1 MHDPAWSHC
10 LVVGGE
16 GGLGSAIARR
26 LSEVQAGR
34 VSVSRRDYTLDRS
47 EFVGSAFNA
56 DLESAI
62 DCSRLIATVV
72 ERSGPIDALVVAI
85 GAVHEYTHFSEISE
99 EGWAKDLWV
108 NLSAPFFLARAAT
121 LSMKESGNGGR
132 IVLFSTES
140 ARHGSGSHSLAY
152 GAAKAGIE
160 VAVRVL
166 AKDGARDGILVN
178 AISPGF
184 IQSGFHE
191 RWQHKTESDIAQRVE
206 KIPMRRAG
214 TVTEVA
220 GVVEFLLS
228 RDSGFIT
235 GTSISVTGGDWL

>member
-1 MHDPAWSHC
+1 MPDPAWSHC
-10 LVVGGE
+10 LVVGGG
-16 GGLGSAIARR
+16 GGLGSEITTR
-26 LSEVQAGR
+26 LSGVRAGR
-34 VSVSRRDYTLDRS
+34 VSVSRRDSSLDLN
-47 EFVGSAFNA
+47 EPVDSAFNA
-56 DLESAI
+56 DLETAI
-62 DCSRLIATVV
+62 DCSKLISTVV

-108 NLSAPFFLARAAT
+108 NLGAPFFLARAAMM
-121 LSMKESGNGGR
+121 SMKESGKGGR

-140 ARHGSGSHSLAY
+140 ARHGSGDYAIAY

-166 AKDGARDGILVN
+166 AKDGARDSILVN

-191 RWQHKTESDIAQRVE
+191 RWQHKTESDVAQRVE
-206 KIPMRRAG
+206 RIPMGRAG

-228 RDSGFIT
+228 RESGFIT